1 MVERR
6 WMMEHANRLNDY
18 LTLLELQKKA
28 YYRNVFIVGGLLLF
42 SILST
47 TGTLLLTNW
56 NERSIWLMGVFDVL
70 FAMSFLMTWTRY
82 EITNEHIK
90 LVKNLQVRL

>member
-1 MVERR
+1 
-6 WMMEHANRLNDY
+6 MEHANRLNDY
-18 LTLLELQKKA
+18 LTLLEIQKKA

-42 SILST
+42 SILCT

-82 EITNEHIK
+82 EITSEHIK